1 MKLLNVLAFLLF
13 FPLLVSAS
21 AGTID
26 SLDIPS
32 YISHHQLDAKDDGN
46 GIFYTFEKK
55 GKGAIPKP
63 GDYVKLNYVGKMLDG
78 SVFDQSQPDDP
89 FVFRVGYRIV
99 IQGWDKGIQ
108 KLPVGSKATLLVPAA
123 LGYGSS
129 GLGEIPPNTPL
140 LFEIEVLEILSPD
153 AYDQYMMQK
162 EKKERAAYEK
172 HVANQFKKDQKLI
185 NDYASDQK
193 LRVKRTKKGVSY
205 MIKKKGKGDNLKRG
219 DKVTI
224 HYEGTLLDGTQFDS
238 SFDRKEPISFV
249 LGQGKVIEGWEDA
262 LVNFQK
268 GSKGVLLIPSKLAY
282 GRLAIREEGIN
293 IPGDSVLAF
302 RIEVVKVE

>member
-1 MKLLNVLAFLLF
+1 MKLGNILFLLF

-21 AGTID
+21 TGTVD

-46 GIFYTFEKK
+46 GIFYSFEKK

-123 LGYGSS
+123 LAYGSS

-153 AYDQYMMQK
+153 AYDQYMMQM
-162 EKKERAAYEK
+162 EKRERAAYEK
-172 HVANQFKKDQKLI
+172 HVADQFKKDKKLI

-193 LRVKRTKKGVSY
+193 LRVKRTQKGVSY
-205 MIKKKGKGDNLKRG
+205 MIKKKGKGDKLKSG

-224 HYEGTLLDGTQFDS
+224 HYEGTLLDGTKFDS
-238 SFDRKEPISFV
+238 SFDRKEPITFI

-293 IPGDSVLAF
+293 IPGDSVLVF

>member
-1 MKLLNVLAFLLF
+1 MKLRNILFCLLF

-32 YISHHQLDAKDDGN
+32 YLAHHQLDAKDDGN

-55 GKGAIPKP
+55 GTGAIPKP
-63 GDYVKLNYVGKMLDG
+63 GDYVKLKYVGKMLDG
-78 SVFDQSQPDDP
+78 TIFDQSQPEDP

-108 KLPVGSKATLLVPAA
+108 KLPVGSKATLLVPAKLA
-123 LGYGSS
+123 YGSS

-140 LFEIEVLEILSPD
+140 LFELEILDILSPD
-153 AYDQYMMQK
+153 AYDQYMMRI
-162 EKKERAAYEK
+162 EKKEREAYKK
-172 HVANQFKKDQKLI
+172 HVAEQFKKDQKLI
-185 NDYASDQK
+185 NDYASDEK

-205 MIKKKGKGDNLKRG
+205 LIKKKGKGDNLKRG
-219 DKVTI
+219 DKITI
-224 HYEGTLLDGTQFDS
+224 HYEGMLLDGTKFDS
-238 SFDRKEPISFV
+238 SYDNKEPFTFI
-249 LGQGKVIEGWEDA
+249 LGHGKVIDGWEDA

-268 GSKGVLLIPSKLAY
+268 GSKGVLIIPSKMAY
-282 GRLAIREEGIN
+282 GRLAIREKGIN
-293 IPGDSVLAF
+293 IPSDSVLVF
-302 RIEVVKVE
+302 KIEVVKVE

>member
-32 YISHHQLDAKDDGN
+32 YISHHQLDAKDGGN

-55 GKGAIPKP
+55 GKGTIPKP

-172 HVANQFKKDQKLI
+172 HVANQFKKDQRLI